1 MASLSLP
8 AWYSSLAF
16 IIDTL
21 NGRPAQAPESPVS
34 RPSWFLRIGFCA
46 QALIVALHDLAAQRT
61 VGVLRPVRDHQLLGA
76 DREALG
82 RLAGALS
89 TTPADAVDEDF
100 GHIVLVIDLRRR
112 ITGRFAAN
120 HVAGRNVLSGCAL
133 DKEEGRRRVQHLL
146 HLDARNIGLSRART
160 GAVRHQRVVRNS
172 IAEAGDLDPLF
183 KSGFDRLAVD
193 PV

>member
-61 VGVLRPVRDHQLLGA
+61 VRILRPIRDHQLLGA
-76 DREALG
+76 YREALG
-82 RLAGALS
+82 RLAGARS
-89 TTPADAVDEDF
+89 TAPADAVDENF
-100 GHIVLVIDLRRR
+100 RHIVLVVDLRRR

-120 HVAGRNVLSGCAL
+120 HVAGCDVLAGCTL

-146 HLDARNIGLSRART
+146 HRDARDIRLSRART
-160 GAVRHQRVVRNS
+160 GAMRHQRVVRNP
-172 IAEAGDLDPLF
+172 IAKAGDLDPFF
-183 KSGFDRLAVD
+183 KTGLDRLAVD